1 MSETIFVLFLGGG
14 AAGFISALL
23 GIGGAVILIPYLL
36 TIEPLLGGL
45 SFTPFE
51 ATQIAIYQ
59 VLAASLSGYISHRPS
74 TLLPGRTLLFW
85 GGVALVGSSLGG
97 YYSHTLPGRTILEI
111 YLAEILLAALLLFRP
126 PKHREGLD
134 FAFRRRV
141 LGPIFMGLIGG
152 ISGLLGIGGGFLYY
166 PVMTGVLGY
175 ASTIAVGS
183 GLGIMIPMAFAGV
196 VGKTVASGHIP
207 SATWPVVG
215 GALIGAMM
223 GARLHR
229 RLSPP
234 MVRWGQGLLL
244 AATFTR
250 IFMSLL

>member
-1 MSETIFVLFLGGG
+1 MSLTVLVLFLGGSV
-14 AAGFISALL
+14 AGFASAIL

-36 TIEPLLGGL
+36 TIEPLFGGP

-85 GGVALVGSSLGG
+85 GGIALIGSSLGG
-97 YYSHTLPGRTILEI
+97 YYSHAMPGRTILEV
-111 YLAEILLAALLLFRP
+111 YLGEILLAAFLLVRP
-126 PKHREGLD
+126 PKHREGID
-134 FAFRRRV
+134 FTSRRKV

-166 PVMTGVLGY
+166 PVMTGILGY

-196 VGKTVASGHIP
+196 VGKTAASGHIP

-215 GALIGAMM
+215 GALIGATL
-223 GARLHR
+223 GARLHH
-229 RLSPP
+229 RLSPR

-244 AATFTR
+244 AATFAR
-250 IFMSLL
+250 IFLSLL